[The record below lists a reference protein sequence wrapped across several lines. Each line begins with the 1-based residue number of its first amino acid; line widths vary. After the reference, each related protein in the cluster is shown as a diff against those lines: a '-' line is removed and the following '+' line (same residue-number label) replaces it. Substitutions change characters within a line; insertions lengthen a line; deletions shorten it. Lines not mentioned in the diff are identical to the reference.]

1 MHLES
6 KKEQKLT
13 NEIAEQRVQIG
24 TLQQKMEDHSNR
36 IIARNSMLEKALVAF
51 ETTIKLK
58 NSTEDGKIYFS
69 IIKL

>member
-1 MHLES
+1 MES

-36 IIARNSMLEKALVAF
+36 VTVRNTMLEKALATF
-51 ETTIKLK
+51 ETSIDTKD
-58 NSTEDGKIYFS
+58 STEDGKIFFF
-69 IIKL
+69 IEN